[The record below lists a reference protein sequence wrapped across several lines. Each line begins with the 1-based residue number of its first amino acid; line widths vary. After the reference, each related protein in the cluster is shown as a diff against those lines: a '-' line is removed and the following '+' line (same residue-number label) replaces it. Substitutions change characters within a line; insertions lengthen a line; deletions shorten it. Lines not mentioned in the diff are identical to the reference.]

1 MQEGEEREKG
11 AERIFEEII
20 AKNLTNLMKDININ
34 TQDVQ
39 QTLIDEQR
47 HIPRHYNQTFKR
59 QQEHFEG
66 RNKTV
71 THHKQ

>member
-47 HIPRHYNQTFKR
+47 DTYLDIIIKLSKDNKNILKA
-59 QQEHFEG
+59 G
-66 RNKTV
+66 RKL
-71 THHKQ
+71 